1 MAIEKQVLDVDLVIG
16 GVLVA
21 GAIHPSHRYKQTLTD
36 DPHLL
41 AELNVLE
48 GKETREEVAKNLNY
62 DHPNAIDLMA
72 ADP

>member
-1 MAIEKQVLDVDLVIG
+1 MG
-16 GVLVA
+16 Y

-48 GKETREEVAKNLNY
+48 GKEIWEAVAKNLNY
-62 DHPNAIDLMA
+62 YHPNAIDLMA

>member
-1 MAIEKQVLDVDLVIG
+1 
-16 GVLVA
+16 
-21 GAIHPSHRYKQTLTD
+21 LTD

-48 GKETREEVAKNLNY
+48 GKVTWEAVAKNLNY